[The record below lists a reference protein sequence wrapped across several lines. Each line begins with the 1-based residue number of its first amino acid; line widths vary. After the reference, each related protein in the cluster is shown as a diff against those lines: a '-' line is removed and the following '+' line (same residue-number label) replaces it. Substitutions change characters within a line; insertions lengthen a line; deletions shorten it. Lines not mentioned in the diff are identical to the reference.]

1 MFHEKNKISWVLSL
15 KPWQWH
21 LPSVSGEMSCSVM
34 SKGSPST
41 TMTAGTGYTNKH
53 AVWIIGMHDLSLI
66 SGYKFL
72 KSIILAGDRPKLV
85 IFESNFDQQLSIQ

>member
-1 MFHEKNKISWVLSL
+1 
-15 KPWQWH
+15 
-21 LPSVSGEMSCSVM
+21 
-34 SKGSPST
+34 
-41 TMTAGTGYTNKH
+41 MTAGTGYTNKH